1 MIETLAYNLPDIQL
15 LEKEANQYSIWIPDK
30 VYIVLGASNNVA
42 DALFTENVTADRV
55 LVLKRPTG
63 GQTVVLSPQTI
74 VLAATMT
81 DKNNVKPK
89 EFFNKINGLIIKS
102 IEADGVTG
110 LTLSGIS
117 DIAIDGKKI
126 LGSSMY
132 KRKDTLFY
140 HAVLNFAVPASLIER
155 YLRHPSKE
163 PDYRA
168 GRSHSEF
175 VTSLQENG
183 YAETIQYLKEQLA
196 IGFSEMLGPA

>member
-30 VYIVLGASNNVA
+30 AYIVLGASNNA
-42 DALFTENVTADRV
+42 TDALFTENVTTDRV
-55 LVLKRPTG
+55 LVLKRPSG

-81 DKNNVKPK
+81 DVSNVKPK

-168 GRSHSEF
+168 GRSHIEF

-183 YAETIQYLKEQLA
+183 YAETIQYLKEQLTV
-196 IGFSEMLGPA
+196 GFSEMLGPA

>member
-30 VYIVLGASNNVA
+30 VYIVLGASNNA
-42 DALFTENVTADRV
+42 PNALITENVTADRV

-74 VLAATMT
+74 VLAATVT
-81 DKNNVKPK
+81 DENNLKPK
-89 EFFNKINGLIIKS
+89 ELFNKINGLIIKS

-110 LTLSGIS
+110 VTLRGIS
-117 DIAIDGKKI
+117 DIAIGGKKI

-132 KRKDTLFY
+132 RRKNTLFY
-140 HAVLNFAVPASLIER
+140 HAVLNFAVPSSLIER
-155 YLRHPSKE
+155 YLQHPSKE

-175 VTSLQENG
+175 VTSLHENG
-183 YAETIQYLKEQLA
+183 YTETIQHLKSRLTA
-196 IGFSEMLGPA
+196 GFNEMFDPA

>member
-30 VYIVLGASNNVA
+30 VYIVLGASNNA
-42 DALFTENVTADRV
+42 PNALMTENVTADGV

-63 GQTVVLSPQTI
+63 GQAVVLSPQTI
-74 VLAATMT
+74 VLAATVT
-81 DKNNVKPK
+81 DENNLKPK
-89 EFFNKINGLIIKS
+89 ELFNKINGLIIKS

-110 LTLSGIS
+110 LTLRGIS
-117 DIAIDGKKI
+117 DIAIGGKKI

-132 KRKDTLFY
+132 RRKNTLFY
-140 HAVLNFAVPASLIER
+140 HAVLNFAVPASFIER
-155 YLRHPSKE
+155 YLQHPSKE

-175 VTSLQENG
+175 VTSLHENG
-183 YAETIQYLKEQLA
+183 YTETIQHLKSRLTD
-196 IGFSEMLGPA
+196 GFNEMFGPA

>member
-30 VYIVLGASNNVA
+30 VYIVLGASNNA
-42 DALFTENVTADRV
+42 PNALMTENVTADGV

-74 VLAATMT
+74 VLAATVT
-81 DKNNVKPK
+81 DKNNLKPK
-89 EFFNKINGLIIKS
+89 ELFNKINGLIIKS

-140 HAVLNFAVPASLIER
+140 HAVLNFAVQASLIER

-168 GRSHSEF
+168 GRSHGEF

>member
-1 MIETLAYNLPDIQL
+1 
-15 LEKEANQYSIWIPDK
+15 
-30 VYIVLGASNNVA
+30 
-42 DALFTENVTADRV
+42 
-55 LVLKRPTG
+55 
-63 GQTVVLSPQTI
+63 
-74 VLAATMT
+74 
-81 DKNNVKPK
+81 
-89 EFFNKINGLIIKS
+89 
-102 IEADGVTG
+102 
-110 LTLSGIS
+110 
-117 DIAIDGKKI
+117 
-126 LGSSMY
+126 MY

>member
-15 LEKEANQYSIWIPDK
+15 LEKEVNQYSIWIPDK
-30 VYIVLGASNNVA
+30 VYIVLGASNNAA
-42 DALFTENVTADRV
+42 DALFVENVTADRV
-55 LVLKRPTG
+55 LVLKRPSG
-63 GQTVVLSPQTI
+63 GQTVVLTPQTI
-74 VLAATMT
+74 VLAATVT
-81 DKNNVKPK
+81 DVNNLKPK
-89 EFFNKINGLIIKS
+89 ELFNKINGLIIKS

-110 LTLSGIS
+110 LTLRGIS
-117 DIAIDGKKI
+117 DIAIDGRKI

-168 GRSHSEF
+168 GRSHGEF